1 MPNTKDLRVRI
12 NSIKST
18 QKITQAM
25 KMVAASKVRRVQ
37 QRVLNSR
44 PYTEN
49 LNSIV
54 ERTVSAVALVDR
66 QDVPLMISRDVKAIC
81 LVIISSDRGLC
92 GSYNTNVVKRAT
104 QRVLKLKEEG
114 IEPKLIVIGNKA
126 NNIFRRT
133 KTTILG
139 SFVQIPAIP
148 TVELANLIAASVKKA
163 FIEGTVDQVEI
174 IGTNFISMLRS
185 EVYLKHLL
193 PVLPRAELK
202 MEKPHIETLKPE
214 IKQEKAEVLFEP
226 SLPLVLDTLLPLYLS
241 NNIFH
246 ALLEATCS
254 ELANRMNAMSNATN
268 NAKDLISLL
277 TIVYNK
283 ARQSSITQEI
293 LEVVSGAE
301 ALK

>member
-66 QDVPLMISRDVKAIC
+66 QDIPLMISRDVKAIC